1 MLSRC
6 VASSSDRLLN
16 LQTPLAPGKWVFLSF
31 LAGISI
37 SSSTTTPLMS
47 SDKTLQG
54 CKLLFFLVRRNF
66 QLKQN
71 FGQTRQNYIVGHYL
85 KWIFSSVWLSDS
97 HLQEGACY
105 KVMLSSITQDS
116 CKIVNCQWWFENRT
130 WCPTRGKGSCKCL
143 VCSGKDHGKALKAQT
158 HCAAAWAENLK
169 ECLGTKKRGGRL
181 S

>member
-16 LQTPLAPGKWVFLSF
+16 PQTPLAPGKWVFLSF

-116 CKIVNCQWWFENRT
+116 TAVKLLIVNDDLKTGHNVR
-130 WCPTRGKGSCKCL
+130 PGARGH
-143 VCSGKDHGKALKAQT
+143 VNVW
-158 HCAAAWAENLK
+158 CAA
-169 ECLGTKKRGGRL
+169 GRIMGKL
-181 S
+181 

>member
-1 MLSRC
+1 MLLSFEQMLSRC

-16 LQTPLAPGKWVFLSF
+16 PQTPLAPGKWVFLSF

-85 KWIFSSVWLSDS
+85 KWIFSSGWLSDS
-97 HLQEGACY
+97 HLQEGAWY

-116 CKIVNCQWWFENRT
+116 CKSVLISWGVTMFHCHLSFF
-130 WCPTRGKGSCKCL
+130 SLKCSSL
-143 VCSGKDHGKALKAQT
+143 LLQNT
-158 HCAAAWAENLK
+158 
-169 ECLGTKKRGGRL
+169 T
-181 S
+181 